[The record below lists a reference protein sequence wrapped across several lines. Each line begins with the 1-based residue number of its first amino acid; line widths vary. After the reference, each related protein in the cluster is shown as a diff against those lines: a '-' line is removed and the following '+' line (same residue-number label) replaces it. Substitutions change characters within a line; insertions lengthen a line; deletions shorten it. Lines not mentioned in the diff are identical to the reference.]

1 MPKKKY
7 TIKDIAEL
15 AGVSTGTV
23 DRVLHK
29 RGKVSE
35 EAQAN
40 VDKVLTKIEYRANP
54 IARNLKNNKT
64 YKICI
69 LIPDARYDPYW
80 IPAHEGI
87 QDAIEEFSVFGI
99 MVDRH
104 LYHPHSKTSFVEK
117 AKEVIELCPDA
128 ILMPPIFQDESLSI
142 LKQCA
147 DKNIRV
153 ALFNNH
159 IENLEYGTFIGQDLE
174 QTGRIAADLIFKMVG
189 PKAKIAIVHID
200 MEPHMQLKENGFKSY
215 FQNKRKDL
223 LPLEIKIFKTDNTED
238 FEEETGLFFKE
249 NTSFSAIFV
258 TNSKTYKLVRVLE
271 KNNHRP
277 TLVGYDLLKENV
289 DYLKEGKIDFLIHQ
303 KPRKQAYLAIAYFS
317 EFFLFGKILPKQSL
331 LPIDIITSENVNQ
344 YLE

>member
-29 RGKVSE
+29 RGKVSD
-35 EAQAN
+35 EAQAK

-64 YKICI
+64 YKVCI

-80 IPAHEGI
+80 NPAHEGI
-87 QDAIEEFSVFGI
+87 QEAIEEFSVFGI
-99 MVDRH
+99 MVDQH
-104 LYHPHSKTSFVEK
+104 LYHPHSRTSFVEK
-117 AKEVIELCPDA
+117 AQEVIELCPDA
-128 ILMPPIFQDESLSI
+128 ILMPPIFQDEALSI

-159 IENLEYGTFIGQDLE
+159 IESLEYGTFIGQDME

-189 PKAKIAIVHID
+189 PKTKIAIVHID

-215 FQNKRKDL
+215 FQNKRKDPF
-223 LPLEIKIFKTDNTED
+223 PLEIKIFKTDKTED
-238 FEEETGLFFKE
+238 FEEEITLFFKE
-249 NTSFSAIFV
+249 NTAFSAIFV

-271 KNNHRP
+271 KNEHRP
-277 TLVGYDLLKENV
+277 ILVGYDLLKENIN
-289 DYLKEGKIDFLIHQ
+289 YLKEGKIDFLIHQ
-303 KPRKQAYLAIAYFS
+303 KPKRQAYLAIAYFS
-317 EFFLFGKILPKQSL
+317 EFFLFGKILPKQYL